1 MPAPD
6 HSKTYGLA
14 DLKFAP
20 LTAEEPGTLVD
31 VPGIRSLEVTITT
44 DSDELRGDGKVI
56 SVTDKGQGAEW
67 SAEEGGLSMQALEII
82 TGKTAT
88 DTGTTPTATSR
99 IDIHADDRRP
109 YFFLTGQALDD
120 AIGDVQVI
128 LWKAKA
134 TGNLTFNFAD
144 ENYLTPGFEGRA
156 VGLTADD
163 LLASIIQHETATA
176 LAVPA

>member
-14 DLKFAP
+14 DLKIAP

-31 VPGIRSLEVTITT
+31 VPGIRSLEVTLTT

-67 SAEEGGLSMQALEII
+67 SAEEGGFSMAAFEII

-88 DTGTTPTATSR
+88 DSGTTPAQVSR
-99 IDIHADDRRP
+99 IDIFSDDRRP
-109 YFFLTGQALDD
+109 YFFLMGQALDD

-134 TGNLTFNFAD
+134 TGNIGLSFAD
-144 ENYLTPGFEGRA
+144 ENYLTPGFEGVA

-163 LLASIIQHETATA
+163 LLASILQHETATA
-176 LAVPA
+176 IAVPA